1 MEFNDLFNSFVN
13 KSKDFLQNQGQNWN
27 QNQNWNPNNAQ
38 NPMNQAVQQL
48 NWDYNQSIQTLTT
61 MDVYL
66 AEQSLLNATNAIR
79 YIEANLTPNESLP
92 YKIMFKQID
101 VTVNFVR
108 SLNFF
113 NEERFQKALE
123 SLQQAEEICDKA
135 LEAFKS
141 LHPSFKT
148 NPHFSYMLPILQNY
162 FYYFDL
168 VLEGN
173 KILIETE
180 IAKSENKFVDE
191 HKVYLKIA
199 EGFKKVNSVQ
209 FEQDYMNLGML
220 FTKKINL
227 FARQLEIKA
236 ERLEEK
242 RKKIQFMQ
250 PYDKKVFIVHGH
262 NHLVLT
268 ELETMLRDT
277 FHLDPIILTQKSDNG
292 NTIIEKFEHYAK
304 ECAFAFVIVTP
315 DDAVENN
322 GKQYFQGR
330 PNVLFE
336 LGWFCGRFGR
346 NKVRILKQRNTEL
359 PSDLNGLV
367 NINFQ
372 DSLQEVFQRIYVDL
386 VDGGM
391 IEK

>member
-13 KSKDFLQNQGQNWN
+13 KSKEYLNNPN
-27 QNQNWNPNNAQ
+27 QNQNWNQNNAQ
-38 NPMNQAVQQL
+38 NPMIQAVQQL

-66 AEQSLLNATNAIR
+66 AEQSLSNATNAFR
-79 YIEANLTPNESLP
+79 YIEANLSTNDSLP

-108 SLNFF
+108 SLNLF

-123 SLQQAEEICDKA
+123 SLRHADEICDKA

-141 LHPSFKT
+141 LHHSFRT
-148 NPHFSYMLPILQNY
+148 NPNFSYMLPVLQNY

-168 VLEGN
+168 MLDGN
-173 KILIETE
+173 KLLIETE
-180 IAKSENKFVDE
+180 IAKAENKFVDE
-191 HKVYLKIA
+191 HQVYLKIA
-199 EGFKKVNSVQ
+199 EGFKKVNSIQ
-209 FEQDYMNLGML
+209 FEQDAMQLGML

-227 FARQLEIKA
+227 FARQLELKA

-242 RKKIQFMQ
+242 RKIIQYMR

-262 NHLVLT
+262 NHNVLG
-268 ELETMLRDT
+268 ELESMLRDT
-277 FHLDPIILTQKSDNG
+277 FHLDPIILTKKSDNG

-336 LGWFCGRFGR
+336 LGWFCGRYGR

-386 VDGGM
+386 IDAGIV
-391 IEK
+391 EK